1 MSMPIPW
8 KTLPAFWRRTEE
20 SRIQLPGG
28 LAWNPPDAVR
38 PGLIPPCEGQ
48 GRRGARAME
57 QPRLEQGSARP
68 PPAPPQPRT
77 TPPAGAG
84 CRGSTRDKPG
94 LPERPGAPPAPG
106 RSRPSA
112 RPLPAAPPGR
122 RGAAPFDRERWARPG
137 SARLWVPARRDPA
150 MAVPEAVP
158 GRQRAL
164 AAGSPVDYMSITS
177 FPRLPEEEPS
187 GAAESGLRA
196 RKEEDAFLGEQDT
209 DPDSFLKSARL
220 QRLPS
225 SSSEMGSQD
234 VSPLQETSKDPF
246 SGDCSCQQDGLT
258 VIITACLT
266 FATGVTVALIMQIY
280 FGDPQ
285 LFHRGAVVTDAA
297 RCTVLGT
304 HVLARHGSSV
314 DAAIASALCAGI
326 VNPHT
331 SGLGGGGVML
341 IHDIRKNRSW
351 VIDFREVAPLGIPLE
366 GDLQQDTK
374 PGLLVGVPG
383 MILGMH
389 QAHQLHG
396 RLPWSELLG
405 LTAGVAQ
412 NGFNVTHDLAKA
424 LSELKD
430 LNYSERFQKIFLP
443 DGQPLLPGMF
453 IRRLDLAAVLQ
464 LLGAEGVSA
473 FYSGNLTQEMI
484 SEVSQD
490 CPWHLPAWDCHLL
503 KVHNYGG
510 VLVEEDFSNYSVTVE
525 DPMHTIYRGH
535 LVFTPPPPHAGPA
548 LISALN
554 ILEGFNITRQGS
566 RGNILHWMV
575 ETLKIALSLASNLGD
590 PSGDMSVT
598 HTAESMV
605 SKSEAS
611 SLRQLINDSQSF
623 LSMPH
628 SPLESGAAASQVL
641 VMGPDDFIVAVVSSL
656 NRPFGS
662 GIVTPSGI
670 LLNSQ
675 MLDFSWQNKTMNHSI
690 PRLQNLLQPGK
701 RPRSFLLPTI
711 VRPSEG
717 MCGTYLCLGANH
729 GDRALSSI
737 VQVLVNVLTF
747 NKNLSESL
755 SLGRLHPQL
764 QSNTLQVDSEF
775 PEEDIE
781 FLVARGHQV
790 DKVPVVSLVHGARRT
805 NSFIIGLK
813 DPRSADA
820 AGATIL

>member
-1 MSMPIPW
+1 
-8 KTLPAFWRRTEE
+8 
-20 SRIQLPGG
+20 
-28 LAWNPPDAVR
+28 
-38 PGLIPPCEGQ
+38 
-48 GRRGARAME
+48 
-57 QPRLEQGSARP
+57 
-68 PPAPPQPRT
+68 
-77 TPPAGAG
+77 
-84 CRGSTRDKPG
+84 
-94 LPERPGAPPAPG
+94 
-106 RSRPSA
+106 
-112 RPLPAAPPGR
+112 
-122 RGAAPFDRERWARPG
+122 
-137 SARLWVPARRDPA
+137 
-150 MAVPEAVP
+150 VP

-177 FPRLPEEEPS
+177 FPRLPEEEP
-187 GAAESGLRA
+187 AESGLRA

-246 SGDCSCQQDGLT
+246 SGDCSYRQDGLT

-297 RCTVLGT
+297 PCTALGT
-304 HVLARHGSSV
+304 EVLSRQGSSV

-326 VNPHT
+326 VHPHT

-341 IHDIRKNRSW
+341 VHDIRKNRSW

-366 GDLQQDTK
+366 GHLQQDTK

-383 MILGMH
+383 MIQGMH

-405 LTAGVAQ
+405 LAAAVAQ

-430 LNYSERFQKIFLP
+430 LNHSERFQELFVP

-453 IRRLDLAAVLQ
+453 VRRLDLAALLH
-464 LLGAEGVSA
+464 LLGAEGAAA
-473 FYSGNLTQEMI
+473 FYTGNLTQEMI
-484 SEVSQD
+484 SEVHS
-490 CPWHLPAWDCHLL
+490 
-503 KVHNYGG
+503 YGG

-525 DPMHTIYRGH
+525 DPVHTIYRDH
-535 LVFTPPPPHAGPA
+535 LVFSPPPPHAGPA
-548 LISALN
+548 LITALN

-566 RGNILHWMV
+566 RGDNLHWIA

-590 PSGDMSVT
+590 PSGDMSVA
-598 HTAESMV
+598 HIAEGMV
-605 SKSEAS
+605 SRSEANA
-611 SLRQLINDSQSF
+611 LRQLINDSQSE
-623 LSMPH
+623 LHIPH
-628 SPLESGAAASQVL
+628 FPVQSGPAASQVL
-641 VMGPDDFIVAVVSSL
+641 VMGPDDFIVAVLSSL

-675 MLDFSWQNKTMNHSI
+675 MLDFSWQNETMNLSI
-690 PRLQNLLQPGK
+690 PRPQNLLQPGK
-701 RPRSFLLPTI
+701 RPLSFLLPTI
-711 VRPSEG
+711 VRPSQG
-717 MCGTYLCLGANH
+717 MCGTYLSLGANN

-747 NKNLSESL
+747 HKNLSESL

-790 DKVPVVSLVHGARRT
+790 EKVPVVSLVHGARRT

>member
-1 MSMPIPW
+1 M
-8 KTLPAFWRRTEE
+8 
-20 SRIQLPGG
+20 
-28 LAWNPPDAVR
+28 
-38 PGLIPPCEGQ
+38 
-48 GRRGARAME
+48 
-57 QPRLEQGSARP
+57 
-68 PPAPPQPRT
+68 AP
-77 TPPAGAG
+77 
-84 CRGSTRDKPG
+84 
-94 LPERPGAPPAPG
+94 
-106 RSRPSA
+106 
-112 RPLPAAPPGR
+112 PLPAAPPGPAR
-122 RGAAPFDRERWARPG
+122 RGAAPLYRELWARRRLSG
-137 SARLWVPARRDPA
+137 VARCNPVRGDPA
-150 MAVPEAVP
+150 MAVPATTEAGP

-209 DPDSFLKSARL
+209 VGLICQRKQGIKAESFLQWSEWMFQGFRFADPESFLKSARL

-234 VSPLQETSKDPF
+234 VSPLQETTKDPF
-246 SGDCSCQQDGLT
+246 SGDCSCRQDGLT

-285 LFHRGAVVTDAA
+285 LFQRGAVVTDAA
-297 RCTVLGT
+297 RCTALGT

-314 DAAIASALCAGI
+314 DAAITSALCAGI

-341 IHDIRKNRSW
+341 VHDIRKNRSW

-366 GDLQQDTK
+366 GDLQQGTK

-383 MILGMH
+383 MIQGMY

-405 LTAGVAQ
+405 LTASVAQ

-430 LNYSERFQKIFLP
+430 LNFSDRFHEIFLP
-443 DGQPLLPGMF
+443 GGQPLLPGMF

-484 SEVSQD
+484 SEV
-490 CPWHLPAWDCHLL
+490 
-503 KVHNYGG
+503 HNYGG
-510 VLVEEDFSNYSVTVE
+510 VLVEEDFSNYSATVE
-525 DPMHTIYRGH
+525 EPVHTIYRGH

-548 LISALN
+548 LITALN

-566 RGNILHWMV
+566 RGNILHWMA

-590 PSGDMSVT
+590 PSGDVSVT
-598 HTAESMV
+598 HTAEGMV

-623 LSMPH
+623 PSDLRVPH
-628 SPLESGAAASQVL
+628 SALQSGTAASQVL

-675 MLDFSWQNKTMNHSI
+675 MLDFSWQNKTMNHST
-690 PRLQNLLQPGK
+690 PRPQNLLQPRK

-717 MCGTYLCLGANH
+717 MCGTYLCLGANN

-737 VQVLVNVLTF
+737 VQVLVNVLSF

-775 PEEDIE
+775 PQEDIE

-813 DPRSADA
+813 DPRSEDA
-820 AGATIL
+820 AGATTL

>member
-1 MSMPIPW
+1 
-8 KTLPAFWRRTEE
+8 
-20 SRIQLPGG
+20 
-28 LAWNPPDAVR
+28 
-38 PGLIPPCEGQ
+38 
-48 GRRGARAME
+48 
-57 QPRLEQGSARP
+57 
-68 PPAPPQPRT
+68 
-77 TPPAGAG
+77 
-84 CRGSTRDKPG
+84 
-94 LPERPGAPPAPG
+94 
-106 RSRPSA
+106 
-112 RPLPAAPPGR
+112 AA
-122 RGAAPFDRERWARPG
+122 
-137 SARLWVPARRDPA
+137 
-150 MAVPEAVP
+150 EAVP

-246 SGDCSCQQDGLT
+246 SGDCSCRQDGLT

-285 LFHRGAVVTDAA
+285 LFQHGAVVTDAA
-297 RCTVLGT
+297 RCTALGT
-304 HVLARHGSSV
+304 HVLARRGSSV

-326 VNPHT
+326 VNPHA

-341 IHDIRKNRSW
+341 VHDIRKNRSW
-351 VIDFREVAPLGIPLE
+351 AIDFREVAPLGIPLE

-383 MILGMH
+383 MIQGMH

-396 RLPWSELLG
+396 RLPWSELLS
-405 LTAGVAQ
+405 LTADVAQ

-424 LSELKD
+424 VSEVKE
-430 LNYSERFQKIFLP
+430 LNLSERFHELFLP
-443 DGQPLLPGMF
+443 GGHPLLPGMF
-453 IRRLDLAAVLQ
+453 VRRPDLAAVLQ
-464 LLGAEGVSA
+464 LLGTQGVSA
-473 FYSGNLTQEMI
+473 FYRGNLTQEMI
-484 SEVSQD
+484 SEV
-490 CPWHLPAWDCHLL
+490 
-503 KVHNYGG
+503 HNHGG

-525 DPMHTIYRGH
+525 EPVHTIYRGH
-535 LVFTPPPPHAGPA
+535 LVFSPPAPHAGPA
-548 LISALN
+548 LITALN
-554 ILEGFNITRQGS
+554 ILEGFNITQQGS
-566 RGNILHWMV
+566 RGNILHWV
-575 ETLKIALSLASNLGD
+575 TETLKIALSLASNLGD

-598 HTAESMV
+598 HTAEGMV
-605 SKSEAS
+605 SKSEAN
-611 SLRQLINDSQSF
+611 SLRQLINDSQS
-623 LSMPH
+623 LPAELRPH
-628 SPLESGAAASQVL
+628 SALEGGTAASQVL

-675 MLDFSWQNKTMNHSI
+675 MLDFSWQNKTMNNSI
-690 PRLQNLLQPGK
+690 PRLQNLVEPGR

-711 VRPSEG
+711 VRPSQG
-717 MCGTYLCLGANH
+717 MCGTYLCLGANN

-755 SLGRLHPQL
+755 ALGRLHPQL

-781 FLVARGHQV
+781 LLVARGHQV

-820 AGATIL
+820 AGATI

>member
-1 MSMPIPW
+1 M
-8 KTLPAFWRRTEE
+8 LAAPAAPRTN
-20 SRIQLPGG
+20 PGCPSG
-28 LAWNPPDAVR
+28 PER
-38 PGLIPPCEGQ
+38 
-48 GRRGARAME
+48 
-57 QPRLEQGSARP
+57 
-68 PPAPPQPRT
+68 PQPRGGAA
-77 TPPAGAG
+77 PQPGPFRRPRPAGAG
-84 CRGSTRDKPG
+84 RLRLIGSGGPG
-94 LPERPGAPPAPG
+94 L
-106 RSRPSA
+106 
-112 RPLPAAPPGR
+112 
-122 RGAAPFDRERWARPG
+122 
-137 SARLWVPARRDPA
+137 ARRDPVRGGPA
-150 MAVPEAVP
+150 MAVPAAVEAVP

-297 RCTVLGT
+297 RCTALGT

-326 VNPHT
+326 INPHT

-341 IHDIRKNRSW
+341 VHDIHKNRSW

-383 MILGMH
+383 MIQGMH
-389 QAHQLHG
+389 EAHQLHG

-430 LNYSERFQKIFLP
+430 LNYSERFQEIFLP

-453 IRRLDLAAVLQ
+453 VRRLDLAAVLQ
-464 LLGAEGVSA
+464 LLGTEGVSA
-473 FYSGNLTQEMI
+473 FYRGNLTQEMI
-484 SEVSQD
+484 SE
-490 CPWHLPAWDCHLL
+490 
-503 KVHNYGG
+503 VHNYGG
-510 VLVEEDFSNYSVTVE
+510 VLVEEDFNNYSVTVE
-525 DPMHTIYRGH
+525 DPVHTIYRGH

-566 RGNILHWMV
+566 RGNILHWMA

-590 PSGDMSVT
+590 PSGDESVT
-598 HTAESMV
+598 HTAEGMV
-605 SKSEAS
+605 SKSEAN

-628 SPLESGAAASQVL
+628 SPLESGATASQVL

-675 MLDFSWQNKTMNHSI
+675 MLDFSWQNKTMNNSI
-690 PRLQNLLQPGK
+690 PRLQNLLQPRK

-717 MCGTYLCLGANH
+717 MCGTYLCLGANN
-729 GDRALSSI
+729 GDRGLSSI

-764 QSNTLQVDSEF
+764 QSNTLQVDKENLNRISPAVRPADLETKMELNLKLHKALICEF

>member
-1 MSMPIPW
+1 M
-8 KTLPAFWRRTEE
+8 
-20 SRIQLPGG
+20 
-28 LAWNPPDAVR
+28 
-38 PGLIPPCEGQ
+38 
-48 GRRGARAME
+48 
-57 QPRLEQGSARP
+57 
-68 PPAPPQPRT
+68 
-77 TPPAGAG
+77 
-84 CRGSTRDKPG
+84 
-94 LPERPGAPPAPG
+94 
-106 RSRPSA
+106 
-112 RPLPAAPPGR
+112 
-122 RGAAPFDRERWARPG
+122 
-137 SARLWVPARRDPA
+137 
-150 MAVPEAVP
+150 AVP

-209 DPDSFLKSARL
+209 DPESFLKSARL

-234 VSPLQETSKDPF
+234 VSPLQETTKDPF
-246 SGDCSCQQDGLT
+246 SGDCSCRQDGLT

-285 LFHRGAVVTDAA
+285 LFQRGAVVTDAA
-297 RCTVLGT
+297 RCTALGT

-314 DAAIASALCAGI
+314 DAAITSALCAGI

-341 IHDIRKNRSW
+341 VHDIRKNRSW
-351 VIDFREVAPLGIPLE
+351 VIDFREVAPVGIPLE
-366 GDLQQDTK
+366 GDLQQGTK

-383 MILGMH
+383 MIQGMH
-389 QAHQLHG
+389 QAHQLHV
-396 RLPWSELLG
+396 REPLPSDHV
-405 LTAGVAQ
+405 LT
-412 NGFNVTHDLAKA
+412 KA

-430 LNYSERFQKIFLP
+430 LNFSDRFHEIFLP
-443 DGQPLLPGMF
+443 GGQPLLPGMF

-484 SEVSQD
+484 SEV
-490 CPWHLPAWDCHLL
+490 
-503 KVHNYGG
+503 HNYGG
-510 VLVEEDFSNYSVTVE
+510 VLVEEDFSNYSATVE
-525 DPMHTIYRGH
+525 EPVHTIYRGH

-548 LISALN
+548 LITALN

-566 RGNILHWMV
+566 RGNILHWMA

-590 PSGDMSVT
+590 PSGDVSVT
-598 HTAESMV
+598 HTAEGMV

-623 LSMPH
+623 PSDLRVPH
-628 SPLESGAAASQVL
+628 SALQSGTAASQVL

-675 MLDFSWQNKTMNHSI
+675 MLDFSWQNKTTNHST
-690 PRLQNLLQPGK
+690 PRPQNLLQPRK

-717 MCGTYLCLGANH
+717 MCGTYLCLGANN

-737 VQVLVNVLTF
+737 IQVLVNVLSF

-790 DKVPVVSLVHGARRT
+790 DKVPVVSLVHGVRRT

-813 DPRSADA
+813 DPRSEDA
-820 AGATIL
+820 AGATTL

>member
-1 MSMPIPW
+1 
-8 KTLPAFWRRTEE
+8 
-20 SRIQLPGG
+20 
-28 LAWNPPDAVR
+28 
-38 PGLIPPCEGQ
+38 
-48 GRRGARAME
+48 
-57 QPRLEQGSARP
+57 
-68 PPAPPQPRT
+68 
-77 TPPAGAG
+77 
-84 CRGSTRDKPG
+84 
-94 LPERPGAPPAPG
+94 
-106 RSRPSA
+106 
-112 RPLPAAPPGR
+112 
-122 RGAAPFDRERWARPG
+122 
-137 SARLWVPARRDPA
+137 

-209 DPDSFLKSARL
+209 VGLICQRKQGIKAESFLQRSQWMFQSLRFADPDSFLKSARL

-246 SGDCSCQQDGLT
+246 SGDCSCRQDGLT

-297 RCTVLGT
+297 RCTALGT

-341 IHDIRKNRSW
+341 VHDIRKNRSW

-366 GDLQQDTK
+366 GDPQQDTK

-405 LTAGVAQ
+405 LTADVAQ

-430 LNYSERFQKIFLP
+430 LNYSERFQELFLP
-443 DGQPLLPGMF
+443 GGQPLLPGMF
-453 IRRLDLAAVLQ
+453 VRRLDLAAMLQ
-464 LLGAEGVSA
+464 LLGAEGVAA

-484 SEVSQD
+484 SEVHS
-490 CPWHLPAWDCHLL
+490 
-503 KVHNYGG
+503 YGG

-525 DPMHTIYRGH
+525 DPVHTTYRGH

-590 PSGDMSVT
+590 PSGDVSVT
-598 HTAESMV
+598 HTAEGMV
-605 SKSEAS
+605 SKSEAN

-623 LSMPH
+623 LSTPP

-690 PRLQNLLQPGK
+690 PRPPNLVQPGK

-717 MCGTYLCLGANH
+717 MCGTYLCLAANH
-729 GDRALSSI
+729 GDRALSGI

>member
-1 MSMPIPW
+1 
-8 KTLPAFWRRTEE
+8 F
-20 SRIQLPGG
+20 
-28 LAWNPPDAVR
+28 
-38 PGLIPPCEGQ
+38 
-48 GRRGARAME
+48 
-57 QPRLEQGSARP
+57 
-68 PPAPPQPRT
+68 
-77 TPPAGAG
+77 
-84 CRGSTRDKPG
+84 
-94 LPERPGAPPAPG
+94 
-106 RSRPSA
+106 
-112 RPLPAAPPGR
+112 LPAAH
-122 RGAAPFDRERWARPG
+122 
-137 SARLWVPARRDPA
+137 
-150 MAVPEAVP
+150 
-158 GRQRAL
+158 
-164 AAGSPVDYMSITS
+164 
-177 FPRLPEEEPS
+177 
-187 GAAESGLRA
+187 
-196 RKEEDAFLGEQDT
+196 K

-234 VSPLQETSKDPF
+234 VSPLRETSKDPF
-246 SGDCSCQQDGLT
+246 SGDCSCRQDGLT

-285 LFHRGAVVTDAA
+285 IFHRGAVVTDAA
-297 RCTVLGT
+297 RCTALGIEVLNKQ
-304 HVLARHGSSV
+304 GSSV
-314 DAAIASALCAGI
+314 DAAIASALCAGV

-331 SGLGGGGVML
+331 SGIGGGGVML
-341 IHDIRKNRSW
+341 VHDIRKNRSW

-366 GDLQQDTK
+366 GDLQKDTK

-383 MILGMH
+383 MIQGMH

-396 RLPWSELLG
+396 RRTVAPAPRHVPAPWLFCMSFPFSP
-405 LTAGVAQ
+405 A
-412 NGFNVTHDLAKA
+412 AKA
-424 LSELKD
+424 ISELKA
-430 LNYSERFQKIFLP
+430 LNYSDRFREIFLP

-453 IRRLDLAAVLQ
+453 VRRLDLAAVLE
-464 LLGAEGVSA
+464 LVGAEGVSA
-473 FYSGNLTQEMI
+473 FYSGNLTQEII
-484 SEVSQD
+484 SE
-490 CPWHLPAWDCHLL
+490 
-503 KVHNYGG
+503 VHNYGG

-525 DPMHTIYRGH
+525 NPVHTVYRGH
-535 LVFTPPPPHAGPA
+535 LVFSPPPPHAGPA
-548 LISALN
+548 LITALN
-554 ILEGFNITRQGS
+554 ILEGFNITSQVS
-566 RGNILHWMV
+566 KGNILHWMA

-590 PSGDMSVT
+590 PSDDVSVT
-598 HTAESMV
+598 HAAEGMV
-605 SKSEAS
+605 SKSEAT

-623 LSMPH
+623 SSDLHMPH
-628 SPLESGAAASQVL
+628 FSVESGPAASQVL

-662 GIVTPSGI
+662 GIITPSGV

-690 PRLQNLLQPGK
+690 PRPQNLIQPRK
-701 RPRSFLLPTI
+701 RPLSFLLPTI

-717 MCGTYLCLGANH
+717 MCGTYLCLGANN
-729 GDRALSSI
+729 GDKALSSI
-737 VQVLVNVLTF
+737 VQVLVNVLTL

-790 DKVPVVSLVHGARRT
+790 DKVKVVSLVHGARRT

-813 DPRSADA
+813 DPRSVDA

>member
-1 MSMPIPW
+1 
-8 KTLPAFWRRTEE
+8 
-20 SRIQLPGG
+20 
-28 LAWNPPDAVR
+28 
-38 PGLIPPCEGQ
+38 
-48 GRRGARAME
+48 
-57 QPRLEQGSARP
+57 
-68 PPAPPQPRT
+68 
-77 TPPAGAG
+77 
-84 CRGSTRDKPG
+84 
-94 LPERPGAPPAPG
+94 
-106 RSRPSA
+106 
-112 RPLPAAPPGR
+112 AA
-122 RGAAPFDRERWARPG
+122 
-137 SARLWVPARRDPA
+137 
-150 MAVPEAVP
+150 EAVP

-177 FPRLPEEEPS
+177 FPRLPEEETS

-234 VSPLQETSKDPF
+234 VSPLQETSRDPF

-285 LFHRGAVVTDAA
+285 QLFHHGAVVTDAA
-297 RCTVLGT
+297 RCTALGT

-326 VNPHT
+326 VNPHA

-341 IHDIRKNRSW
+341 VHDIRKNRSW
-351 VIDFREVAPLGIPLE
+351 VIDFREVAPLGILLE
-366 GDLQQDTK
+366 GDLQDTK

-383 MILGMH
+383 MIQGMH

-396 RLPWSELLG
+396 RLPWSELLS
-405 LTAGVAQ
+405 LTADVAQ

-424 LSELKD
+424 LSELKE
-430 LNYSERFQKIFLP
+430 LNYSDRFRELFLP
-443 DGQPLLPGMF
+443 AGQPLLPGMF
-453 IRRLDLAAVLQ
+453 VRRPDLAAVLQ

-484 SEVSQD
+484 SEV
-490 CPWHLPAWDCHLL
+490 
-503 KVHNYGG
+503 HNYGG
-510 VLVEEDFSNYSVTVE
+510 VLVEEDFSNYSATVE
-525 DPMHTIYRGH
+525 EPVHTIYRGH
-535 LVFTPPPPHAGPA
+535 LVFTPPAPHAGPA
-548 LISALN
+548 LITALN

-566 RGNILHWMV
+566 RGNVLHWMT

-590 PSGDMSVT
+590 PSGDVSVT
-598 HTAESMV
+598 HTAEGMV

-611 SLRQLINDSQSF
+611 SLRQLINDSQS
-623 LSMPH
+623 LPSDLRVPH
-628 SPLESGAAASQVL
+628 SPLESGTAASQVL
-641 VMGPDDFIVAVVSSL
+641 VMGPDDFIVAMVSSL

-690 PRLQNLLQPGK
+690 PRLQNLIQPQK

-711 VRPSEG
+711 VRPSQG
-717 MCGTYLCLGANH
+717 MCGTYLCLGANN

-755 SLGRLHPQL
+755 ALGRLHPQL

-781 FLVARGHQV
+781 FLVASGHQV